1 MLFSRS
7 AGESK
12 RAFTIF
18 GKVPSRTDFLAV
30 QASHPTV
37 KDLDRLVQGV
47 MTVMAGSHEWKQHFD
62 AIPAVDLLWRS
73 PTGAD
78 VFVGVL
84 LPSQDA
90 AGRRYPLLGGL
101 VLPGDEAARYGP
113 LLLLGA
119 ELLCS
124 RLRDLLR
131 LAREDVAGLAEL
143 RDYLAEQA
151 SKKGMDL
158 LEPAL
163 LEEIY
168 NKFINEEGV
177 LELGRPAG
185 ETSPATVLRRTVL
198 HLLFTRNQGLEG
210 REEEKKYLVFPLSL
224 EPGKSM
230 LHASVW
236 MDLLALLVDPSSRC
250 PWGQNALF
258 HPMDGAPCLF
268 MHPGRPSA
276 LAGSGM
282 LGGKRLQWNHFNLQ
296 SGTGA
301 LHLHP
306 LYPEISTQMD
316 RFLTSPT
323 HKIVDLKRFVGE
335 TVRQLVL
342 SSS

>member
-131 LAREDVAGLAEL
+131 RAREDVAGLAEL